1 MLIET
6 LSTFPHMYDSV
17 MCESMMKRAQEKG
30 ILEFRAHDLRDW
42 THDRHR
48 TTDDDPYGGG
58 AGLVMKCE
66 PIFEAVEA
74 ILGKE
79 FVEAKLASAMGEP
92 GGISGGAHQASSA
105 ANAISPVGC
114 RAERGLSERLSTTRK
129 AAPGGLASSSTMVE
143 FGGDAGCPDRAS
155 SAAPQIV
162 FLAPQGRPFDDAYA
176 DKLAAADHLLFICGH
191 YEGID
196 ERVYALADH
205 VISLGDYVL
214 TSGEL
219 ASMVV
224 IDAAVRKLPGV
235 LGAADGPVDE
245 SFTSG
250 LLEYP
255 QYTRPADFRGMRV
268 PEVLTSGNHA
278 AIARW
283 RREQSLA
290 RTAAARPDL
299 IAAAEAADLLT
310 PADQK
315 FLKLLEPA
323 PTGAAEG
330 VS

>member
-17 MCESMMKRAQEKG
+17 MGESMMKRAQEKG

-58 AGLVMKCE
+58 AGLVMKCD

-129 AAPGGLASSSTMVE
+129 PAPGGLASSSTMVE

-299 IAAAEAADLLT
+299 IAAAEAAGRLA

>member
-1 MLIET
+1 MRIDIAT
-6 LSTFPHMYDSV
+6 LFPE
-17 MCESMMKRAQEKG
+17 MCERVLSESIIGRARQRGYIELACHQ
-30 ILEFRAHDLRDW
+30 IRDY
-42 THDRHR
+42 
-48 TTDDDPYGGG
+48 TTNRQKQVDDYPYGGG
-58 AGLVMKCE
+58 PGMVMQAQPIYDCCVDVVRQVEEAGHARPHVVFMTAAGTPLTEEKCKQLAQKDSLLLV
-66 PIFEAVEA
+66 
-74 ILGKE
+74 
-79 FVEAKLASAMGEP
+79 
-92 GGISGGAHQASSA
+92 
-105 ANAISPVGC
+105 
-114 RAERGLSERLSTTRK
+114 
-129 AAPGGLASSSTMVE
+129 
-143 FGGDAGCPDRAS
+143 
-155 SAAPQIV
+155 
-162 FLAPQGRPFDDAYA
+162 
-176 DKLAAADHLLFICGH
+176 CGH

-196 ERVYALADH
+196 ERVYTLADH

-235 LGAADGPVDE
+235 LGAAEGPVDE

-283 RREQSLA
+283 RRERSLA

-299 IAAAEAADLLT
+299 IAAAEAAGRLT